1 MEQEECK
8 QFGTRSRYLV
18 WNRNK
23 VDSLGQEEG
32 TVWNRK
38 CVNSSGQKAGK
49 QFGTGIRLAVWDRK
63 KVRFG
68 TGRR

>member
-18 WNRNK
+18 WDRNK

-38 CVNSSGQKAGK
+38 NVNSSGQKAGK
-49 QFGTGIRLAVWDRK
+49 QFGTGIR
-63 KVRFG
+63 
-68 TGRR
+68 